1 MKPPKESE
9 DERFRRLA
17 EARVNKILD
26 LFRLLG
32 NLSGTANYAYS
43 KVQVEQ
49 IFTTLQLTLV
59 KTKMRFLQ
67 DQEKVLELCRKL
79 SCGELRYLWQERKK
93 AGDSKPI
100 FEWLGGTSAEKLAQ
114 YGKPRPD
121 GKSLSRVSRLLAA
134 QKTDFLFTASSGPGE
149 KDAKGLIVPRF
160 GKKPENHVSV
170 SMTWDSLAE
179 LLLITKTHYEAWLAA
194 WYMSQTHSTRSKPT
208 PQATKAPA
216 PPKPQ
221 PAPAFSTQFTV
232 PEYSPTS
239 LF

>member
-1 MKPPKESE
+1 ME
-9 DERFRRLA
+9 
-17 EARVNKILD
+17 EARNQHQIIRKDAKNCFVESLSDSFDKGKAHFAFATYDLNKPA
-26 LFRLLG
+26 G
-32 NLSGTANYAYS
+32 NRQTNCVHIYIGIP
-43 KVQVEQ
+43 E
-49 IFTTLQLTLV
+49 I
-59 KTKMRFLQ
+59 
-67 DQEKVLELCRKL
+67 LELCRKL

-121 GKSLSRVSRLLAA
+121 GKSLSRVARLLAA

-221 PAPAFSTQFTV
+221 PAPAFPTQFTV